1 MTLICGRCL
10 VESRE
15 ELRFSLEV
23 VDCLVRSHLLNMPQL
38 DAHVAQAMENGTNYL
53 AVAFAMQLLQL
64 YLVDERLNAH
74 VSESDLFNTI
84 DMLARINM
92 HARQPPEG

>member
-1 MTLICGRCL
+1 VLFRCL
-10 VESRE
+10 IDSRE
-15 ELRFSLEV
+15 ELKFCLDV
-23 VDCLVRSHLLNMPQL
+23 VDCLVCSHLLNMPQL
-38 DAHVAQAMENGTNYL
+38 DAHVAQAMENGANYM

-64 YLVDERLNAH
+64 YLVEERRNAH

>member
-1 MTLICGRCL
+1 MKFNLD
-10 VESRE
+10 
-15 ELRFSLEV
+15 V

-38 DAHVAQAMENGTNYL
+38 DAHVAQAMENGSNYL

-64 YLVDERLNAH
+64 YLVDDRHNSQ
-74 VSESDLFNTI
+74 VTESDLFNTI